1 MERAIENPTRPSH
14 SPAFRRIVVA
24 ELPAASEQIAHLS
37 VSSGLFSSKLDRT
50 DQSIGTAGVGK
61 SSVKENKEL
70 ESPMVSQTRARGPHP
85 GHRIIPCGPR
95 KQILIINFHVGWMGW
110 MDGIQSRFPHW
121 RYNSF
126 HPYGTKVGL
135 CLWECLSIHPARLW
149 DHR

>member
-95 KQILIINFHVGWMGW
+95 KQMIKKSSTSMLDGG
-110 MDGIQSRFPHW
+110 MDGW
-121 RYNSF
+121 N
-126 HPYGTKVGL
+126 T
-135 CLWECLSIHPARLW
+135 E
-149 DHR
+149 